1 VLVLRRNCGQ
11 SIVIG
16 KDAEIIIKILR
27 DEQGVISVGIKAPQ
41 SVPVDRFEV
50 YEKRQ
55 KIIPPVDDVVN
66 SKHLYQK

>member
-16 KDAEIIIKILR
+16 KNAKIIIKILR
-27 DEQGVISVGIKAPQ
+27 DENGVVSVGVKAPK
-41 SVPVDRFEV
+41 SVLVDRLEV

-55 KIIPPVDDVVN
+55 PFLNPSNEIINN
-66 SKHLYQK
+66 S